1 MRVGK
6 LGAIFALALFVAGCS
21 SQNRSSFEIEMYN
34 PAGDALGTAK
44 LSEENDSVA
53 IKLSLTG
60 LTPGLHGIHVH
71 EYPVCEGP
79 DFKSAGNHLNPDNKE
94 HGAMNPKGTHLGDMP
109 NVEADSSGKVNAE
122 LAVQGATLMDGKMS
136 LLKDEGTSLVIH
148 EGVDDGLTQPAG
160 DAGDRVACGVI
171 QLEEAANKNPPSDP
185 SEDVGEEEKE

>member
-1 MRVGK
+1 MRVRN
-6 LGAIFALALFVAGCS
+6 LSVIFALALFVAGCS
-21 SQNRSSFEIEMYN
+21 SQNRSSIEIEIYN

-53 IKLSLTG
+53 IQLSLTG
-60 LTPGLHGIHVH
+60 LSPGLHGIHVH

-79 DFKSAGNHLNPDNKE
+79 DFKTAGNHLNPDKKE
-94 HGAMNPKGTHLGDMP
+94 HGAMNPKGTHLGDLP
-109 NVEADSSGKVNAE
+109 NIEADSSGKVNAE

-160 DAGDRVACGVI
+160 DSGDRIACGVI

-185 SEDVGEEEKE
+185 SEDGGEKEKE